1 MSDATLCT
9 EKDIFFLENTKFQMN
24 NFTVW
29 IEYRVST
36 KDDTSEK
43 FILSVFLHLWILIS
57 FSFKSLSNPFKD
69 NIQRR

>member
-43 FILSVFLHLWILIS
+43 FILSVFLHL
-57 FSFKSLSNPFKD
+57 
-69 NIQRR
+69 